1 MFPVLDPILG
11 ITPVPFGGVRDT
23 CECIGIFR
31 LGPTN
36 LNIHVRSLT
45 WPLLTRPCQK
55 SGRQEPR
62 SAQSRCRMLD
72 VSLLRGSVRSPCESF
87 FWRSSPERHR
97 DPRSFTEES
106 LLHGTHCL
114 SLAQHD

>member
-45 WPLLTRPCQK
+45 WPLLTRGLLTAVPGPCQK
-55 SGRQEPR
+55 SGSQEPR
-62 SAQSRCRMLD
+62 SAQGRCRMLD
-72 VSLLRGSVRSPCESF
+72 VSLLRGSVRSPCPMVTRFLEKF
-87 FWRSSPERHR
+87 TRETQRS
-97 DPRSFTEES
+97 TEF
-106 LLHGTHCL
+106 H
-114 SLAQHD
+114 